1 MNHISIICLGVR
13 DMARSVSFYRD
24 SLGFRVQRM
33 IKMGLNVKHRLI
45 RFSRDLRKT
54 KQICV
59 FLRKS
64 TVSVGLLL
72 FYSLFHVLQYFFP

>member
-13 DMARSVSFYRD
+13 DMARSASFYRD

-33 IKMGLNVKHRLI
+33 IKMGLSVKHRLI

-72 FYSLFHVLQYFFP
+72 FYSLFHVLQCFFP